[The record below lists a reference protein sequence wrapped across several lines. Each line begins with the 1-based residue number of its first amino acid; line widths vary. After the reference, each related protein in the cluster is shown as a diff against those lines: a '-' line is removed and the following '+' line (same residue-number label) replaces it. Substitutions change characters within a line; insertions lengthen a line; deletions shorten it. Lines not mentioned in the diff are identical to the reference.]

1 MIPRHTAQ
9 KTAIAITDT
18 VVILKVESTWK
29 KKMSDKNVSFITE
42 KFHCYWHPKI
52 NNAHYS
58 FKIFRL
64 FPCWLHF
71 PGYYFITNWRLP
83 YLGDAGNI
91 SSMRRFIK
99 IMICHRSTS
108 FPGAAAQ
115 SVQPSLFLGEMKRE
129 MQQRIQRGERP
140 LPPLFLDQTEA
151 RRADHSPFDSPTFPY
166 LRVWMTAPPCVSQ
179 GLDPALK
186 WNSRLFEGEIAK
198 FLTNWTEEIKY
209 KNGRSVCKGKLRVI
223 SWKPC
228 RGIGQSFEESL
239 REGKLVKRLEIFWMN
254 DNTIIDFFT
263 PYSASFNNC

>member
-1 MIPRHTAQ
+1 MIPRHIAQ

-18 VVILKVESTWK
+18 VVILKVESTWE

-42 KFHCYWHPKI
+42 QFHCYWHPKI

-64 FPCWLHF
+64 FPGWLHF

-83 YLGDAGNI
+83 YLRDAGNI

-129 MQQRIQRGERP
+129 MQQRIQRGARP

-151 RRADHSPFDSPTFPY
+151 RRAEKKLGGHPPSSHFPLY
-166 LRVWMTAPPCVSQ
+166 K
-179 GLDPALK
+179 GLDDLPSPLISRSGSGTEMAFTAIRRR
-186 WNSRLFEGEIAK
+186 NS
-198 FLTNWTEEIKY
+198 
-209 KNGRSVCKGKLRVI
+209 
-223 SWKPC
+223 
-228 RGIGQSFEESL
+228 
-239 REGKLVKRLEIFWMN
+239 
-254 DNTIIDFFT
+254 
-263 PYSASFNNC
+263 

>member
-1 MIPRHTAQ
+1 
-9 KTAIAITDT
+9 
-18 VVILKVESTWK
+18 
-29 KKMSDKNVSFITE
+29 MSDKNVSFITE
-42 KFHCYWHPKI
+42 QFHCYWHPKI

-58 FKIFRL
+58 FKTFRL
-64 FPCWLHF
+64 FPGWLHF

-108 FPGAAAQ
+108 FAGAAAQ

-129 MQQRIQRGERP
+129 MQQRIQRGDH
-140 LPPLFLDQTEA
+140 PP
-151 RRADHSPFDSPTFPY
+151 PPTFPY
-166 LRVWMTAPPCVSQ
+166 LRVWMTAPPCLSQ

-186 WNSRLFEGEIAK
+186 WHSRLSEGEIGK
-198 FLTNWTEEIKY
+198 FLTKWTEEIR
-209 KNGRSVCKGKLRVI
+209 KNVRSVCKGKLRVI

-239 REGKLVKRLEIFWMN
+239 REGKLVKSLEIFRMN
-254 DNTIIDFFT
+254 DNAIIDFFT
-263 PYSASFNNC
+263 PYSASFNSC

>member
-1 MIPRHTAQ
+1 MIPRHIAQ

-18 VVILKVESTWK
+18 VVILKVESTWE

-64 FPCWLHF
+64 FPGWLHF

-83 YLGDAGNI
+83 YLRDAGNI

-99 IMICHRSTS
+99 IMICHRSIS
-108 FPGAAAQ
+108 FSGAAAQ

-129 MQQRIQRGERP
+129 MQQRIQRGARP

-151 RRADHSPFDSPTFPY
+151 RRAEKKLGGHPPSSHFPLY
-166 LRVWMTAPPCVSQ
+166 K
-179 GLDPALK
+179 GLDDLPTPLISRSGSGTEMAFTALRRR
-186 WNSRLFEGEIAK
+186 NS
-198 FLTNWTEEIKY
+198 
-209 KNGRSVCKGKLRVI
+209 
-223 SWKPC
+223 
-228 RGIGQSFEESL
+228 
-239 REGKLVKRLEIFWMN
+239 
-254 DNTIIDFFT
+254 
-263 PYSASFNNC
+263 

>member
-1 MIPRHTAQ
+1 
-9 KTAIAITDT
+9 
-18 VVILKVESTWK
+18 
-29 KKMSDKNVSFITE
+29 MSDKNVSFITE
-42 KFHCYWHPKI
+42 QFHCYWHPKI

-64 FPCWLHF
+64 FPGWLHF

-129 MQQRIQRGERP
+129 MQQRIQRGEHP

-151 RRADHSPFDSPTFPY
+151 RRAEKKNWGTTPPPPTLPY
-166 LRVWMTAPPCVSQ
+166 LTVWMTSPPRLSQ

-186 WNSRLFEGEIAK
+186 WHSRLSEGEIAE
-198 FLTNWTEEIKY
+198 FLTNWTEDIKY
-209 KNGRSVCKGKLRVI
+209 KNVRSVCKGNFGLHHGNRA
-223 SWKPC
+223 
-228 RGIGQSFEESL
+228 EE
-239 REGKLVKRLEIFWMN
+239 
-254 DNTIIDFFT
+254 
-263 PYSASFNNC
+263 